1 MAVLKRVVG
10 SACVVLLAV
19 FLASGCSK
27 SDIDI
32 VKDGFFAEDKTQNI
46 GKFLETYKNVSGG
59 KWQIVKDDRSRD
71 VVVFSGI
78 YSNKEVAAT
87 FLNESIPYAAAFAD
101 KFAAFL
107 DENKFSL
114 SFSVNFQMSADKS
127 SNTPFVLSAMGLS
140 TSGTVS
146 NDKQNIDS
154 GIKAVVGNLSF
165 DSLLN
170 KDDAA
175 LLSYYFEKFV
185 AKELLLSDKSTA
197 AVVPLSYEF
206 DFANLP
212 GMLFS
217 SIKDGED
224 PIADYYPIERI
235 EILEV
240 KSDDAAKSVTYTVR
254 AALTNA
260 YLEALYGKD
269 VGKKPQS
276 LKLDGGKFDALNANY
291 EILVAKDLT
300 LVKTTNVPASEFTLL
315 SQSLEQN
322 ALNIKEGQNSL
333 QIILGKSGAEFICST
348 SYPEN
353 EAVKAFKQ
361 QQELLYRVDNEVKL
375 SLLQNAFIGAIT
387 GKKLSDKELHDE
399 MVKGRKQ
406 KYKEN
411 GWTLPRSLF
420 SEVSA
425 DVI

>member
-1 MAVLKRVVG
+1 MAVIKRVVG
-10 SACVVLLAV
+10 SAFALLFIALVV
-19 FLASGCSK
+19 SGCSK

-71 VVVFSGI
+71 VVVFSGT

-87 FLNESIPYAAAFAD
+87 FLNDRMPDAAFAD
-101 KFAAFL
+101 KFASFL

-114 SFSVNFQMSADKS
+114 SFLVNFQMSADKS
-127 SNTPFVLSAMGLS
+127 SNTPFVLSALGLAV
-140 TSGTVS
+140 TGPVS

-154 GIKAVVGNLSF
+154 GIKAVIGNLPF

-170 KDDAA
+170 KEDAA
-175 LLSYYFEKFV
+175 LLNYYFEKFV
-185 AKELLLSDKSTA
+185 AKDLLLSGKAAA

-212 GMLFS
+212 GMIFS
-217 SIKDGED
+217 SIQDGED
-224 PIADYYPIERI
+224 SIADYYPIERI
-235 EILEV
+235 EVLEV
-240 KSDDAAKSVTYTVR
+240 KSNDAEKTVTYNVR
-254 AALTNA
+254 AALTDA

-276 LKLDGGKFDALNANY
+276 LKLDGGKFDALNAKY
-291 EILVAKDLT
+291 EILVAKNLT
-300 LVKTTNVPASEFTLL
+300 FVKTANVPVSDFTLL
-315 SQSLEQN
+315 SQSLQQN
-322 ALNIKEGQNSL
+322 TLNIKEGQNSL
-333 QIILGKSGAEFICST
+333 QIFLGKSGAEFICST

-361 QQELLYRVDNEVKL
+361 QQERLYRVDNEVKL

-399 MVKGRKQ
+399 MVKGREQ

-420 SEVSA
+420 STEPA

>member
-71 VVVFSGI
+71 VVVFSGS
-78 YSNKEVAAT
+78 YSNKEVAAA
-87 FLNESIPYAAAFAD
+87 FLNDRMSDTAFAD

-107 DENKFSL
+107 DENKFAL

-127 SNTPFVLSAMGLS
+127 SNTPFVLRAMGLATTGPVS
-140 TSGTVS
+140 T
-146 NDKQNIDS
+146 DKQNIDS

-170 KDDAA
+170 KEDAA
-175 LLSYYFEKFV
+175 LLNYYFEKFV
-185 AKELLLSDKSTA
+185 AKELLLADKSTA

-224 PIADYYPIERI
+224 PIGDYYPIERI

-240 KSDDAAKSVTYTVR
+240 KSNDAAKSVTYTVR
-254 AALTNA
+254 AALTDA

-269 VGKKPQS
+269 VGKKAQS
-276 LKLDGGKFDALNANY
+276 LKLDGGKFDALNAKY

-300 LVKTTNVPASEFTLL
+300 FVKTVNVPASDFTLL
-315 SQSLEQN
+315 SQSLHQN

-333 QIILGKSGAEFICST
+333 QILLGKSGAEFICST

-353 EAVKAFKQ
+353 EALKAFKQ
-361 QQELLYRVDNEVKL
+361 QQERLYRVDNEVKL
-375 SLLQNAFIGAIT
+375 TLLQNAFIGAIT

-399 MVKGRKQ
+399 MVKGREQ

-420 SEVSA
+420 STEPA